1 MGLGRRTL
9 SARKSVLFVVFRYA
23 VVVAILVLGL
33 CVAAGAICSTNPS
46 ETELSAREAREQI
59 DQINASIELQRVIQR
74 TSLGE
79 APAELVRKKAVNE
92 DVCAWLVVP
101 GTLVSLPI
109 AQRVDDNSYY
119 LDHDV
124 GGEENSLGCAYITS
138 VNSPF
143 FIDPVTVVYGHSFS
157 DVTDVMMGTLS
168 MLGEKGFFDAHDSF
182 AIVLEDR
189 VLTYRIANVCGFVS
203 DNILDYL
210 AGGDESR
217 LNYYMSSAIAPGI
230 DKRFERDVGKV
241 GYPGSRIVHLS
252 TCVIPN
258 KDEGRF
264 VVTGVLVG
272 EEMLLTEGGN
282 VHE

>member
-1 MGLGRRTL
+1 MGVGRRVR
-9 SARKSVLFVVFRYA
+9 SARKSVLSAVFVYA
-23 VVVAILVLGL
+23 AVVAIFILGS
-33 CVAAGAICSTNPS
+33 CGVAGVICSMNSS
-46 ETELSAREAREQI
+46 EIELSARKAQEQT
-59 DQINASIELQRVIQR
+59 DQINASIELQRAIQK
-74 TSLGE
+74 TSLDE
-79 APAELVRKKAVNE
+79 APAELVRKKSANK

-101 GTLVSLPI
+101 DTLVSLPI
-109 AQRVDDNSYY
+109 AQRVHDDSYY
-119 LDHDV
+119 LNHDV

-138 VNSPF
+138 ANSPY

-189 VLTYRIANVCGFVS
+189 VLTYRIANVCGFVG

-241 GYPGSRIVHLS
+241 GYPESRIVHLS
-252 TCVIPN
+252 TCVVPN

-264 VVTGVLVG
+264 VVTGILVE
-272 EEMLLTEGGN
+272 EEMLSTES
-282 VHE
+282 ESIYE